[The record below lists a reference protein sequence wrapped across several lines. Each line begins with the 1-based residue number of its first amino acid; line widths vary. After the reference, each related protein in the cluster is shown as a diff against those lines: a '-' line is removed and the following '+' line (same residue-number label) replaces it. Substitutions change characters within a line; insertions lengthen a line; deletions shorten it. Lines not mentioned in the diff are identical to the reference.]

1 MSKER
6 RLGRGLEAL
15 LGRTFGEQQ
24 RSDHLALHMPADDA
38 TTDPNQETASDA
50 GSAGQAAV
58 GVHAI
63 DRNPFQPR
71 RDFD

>member
-15 LGRTFGEQQ
+15 LGRTFGEPQ

-38 TTDPNQETASDA
+38 MTDSDQATAINA
-50 GSAGQAAV
+50 GSAGQGS
-58 GVHAI
+58 GVRGVRKSDLA
-63 DRNPFQPR
+63 R
-71 RDFD
+71 